1 MKTKANYISFVLPYI
16 WNLCKITVDGNAS
29 LKKRLSCVLLR
40 QSGSHDTD
48 LEGQRAKKM
57 MTLKVSIIINNY
69 NYDHYLASCIQSAVT
84 QTYAN
89 TEVIVADDG
98 STDNSRA
105 VIESYGSSVI
115 PTFKLNGGQAS
126 ALNAGYKKS
135 SGDLVIFL
143 DADDIL
149 WPSCVSE
156 VIRHWRPNLMKLH
169 FNLAIIDSAGKPL
182 GGLYLKPPLPHG
194 DLRER
199 LINDG
204 TVATMPTSGNVFPRA
219 FLNQVMPMPEVGWE
233 RDADAY
239 LLNLAALSGEV
250 GAIDEPLGGYRS
262 HGGNVSA
269 MVKNGKINKVGLRK
283 FLQREILTD
292 QSLATY
298 GQKIGAPYRLGTLT
312 GSLPHQQQLFLHE
325 KLFRQ
330 DHCFGEKSTFQIF
343 VLYLKLLLSA
353 TYLALYK
360 KLIIAAWSLMVM
372 LLPKSV
378 AQPLVVMGYQRGLII
393 AAARIAS

>member
-1 MKTKANYISFVLPYI
+1 
-16 WNLCKITVDGNAS
+16 
-29 LKKRLSCVLLR
+29 
-40 QSGSHDTD
+40 
-48 LEGQRAKKM
+48 

-69 NYDHYLASCIQSAVT
+69 NYAEYLVSCIESALA
-84 QTYAN
+84 QTYSN

-105 VIESYGSSVI
+105 IIESYGSSLI

-126 ALNAGYKKS
+126 AFNAGYRKS

-143 DADDIL
+143 DSDDIL

-156 VIRHWRPNLMKLH
+156 VICYWRPNLMKLH

-182 GGLYLKPPLPHG
+182 ESLYLRPPLPRG

-199 LINDG
+199 LITYG

-219 FLNQVMPMPEVGWE
+219 FLDEVMPMPEVGWE

-250 GAIDEPLGGYRS
+250 GAIDEPLGSYRS
-262 HGGNVSA
+262 HVGNVSA
-269 MVKNGKINKVGLRK
+269 MVKNGGMNKVGLRK

-298 GQKIGAPYRLGTLT
+298 GQKIGVRYRLGTLT

-325 KLFRQ
+325 KLFNEDQ
-330 DHCFGEKSTFQIF
+330 CFGRKSAFHIF
-343 VLYLKLLLSA
+343 ILYMQLLFNSKS
-353 TYLALYK
+353 LALYK
-360 KLIIAAWSLMVM
+360 KPIIAAWSLVVM

-378 AQPLVVMGYQRGLII
+378 VQPLVVMGYQYGLVL
-393 AAARIAS
+393 AARRIAS

>member
-1 MKTKANYISFVLPYI
+1 
-16 WNLCKITVDGNAS
+16 
-29 LKKRLSCVLLR
+29 
-40 QSGSHDTD
+40 
-48 LEGQRAKKM
+48 
-57 MTLKVSIIINNY
+57 MTLRVSIIINNY
-69 NYDHYLASCIQSAVT
+69 NYDQYLASCIESALA
-84 QTYAN
+84 QTYTN

-98 STDNSRA
+98 STDNSRSI
-105 VIESYGSSVI
+105 IESYASCVI
-115 PTFKLNGGQAS
+115 PTFKVNGGQAS

-156 VIRHWRPNLMKLH
+156 VIRYWRPNLMKLH

-182 GGLYLKPPLPHG
+182 GRLFLRPPLPRG
-194 DLRER
+194 DLRQR
-199 LINDG
+199 LITDG

-219 FLNQVMPMPEVGWE
+219 FLDQVMPMPEVGWE

-250 GAIDEPLGGYRS
+250 GAIDQSLGSYRL

-269 MVKNGKINKVGLRK
+269 MVKDGRMNKIGLRK

-298 GQKIGAPYRLGTLT
+298 GNKIGARYRLGTLT

-325 KLFRQ
+325 KLFNEDQ
-330 DHCFGEKSTFQIF
+330 CFAGHSTFAIF
-343 VLYLKLLLSA
+343 VVYMRLLLHA
-353 TYLALYK
+353 KGLALYK
-360 KLIIAAWSLMVM
+360 KPIIAAWSLLIM

-378 AQPLVVMGYQRGLII
+378 VQPLVVMGYQCGTVLAVAAFGARGL
-393 AAARIAS
+393 